1 MSKIR
6 MGIIGCG
13 SMNTNHERGLLDLA
27 DDVQVTCTC
36 DIDRER
42 AQRSAEHVHAEHV
55 FTDYK
60 DMVDYVDAV
69 LIVLPHHLHYEAGMF
84 FIEYNSDK

>member
-42 AQRSAEHVHAEHV
+42 AQRSAEHVHAESV
-55 FTDYK
+55 MLRT
-60 DMVDYVDAV
+60 
-69 LIVLPHHLHYEAGMF
+69 IVLQHPAYCLRKKSYHPR
-84 FIEYNSDK
+84 